1 MKFLLQFDLTATR
14 YFAWYD
20 LVSVGNMKWIL
31 VKHILFLKVKVYNF
45 FNEEHGFRSKNHAF
59 GRYIGFEKTFSVFVI
74 NNQMQSWSVACI
86 FIHKKVK
93 MAEIKQNNTYCHSYS
108 QLV

>member
-1 MKFLLQFDLTATR
+1 MFSKKTSDLTTIT
-14 YFAWYD
+14 
-20 LVSVGNMKWIL
+20 VL
-31 VKHILFLKVKVYNF
+31 VKHILFLKCKVYKF
-45 FNEEHGFRSKNHAF
+45 SNEEHGFRSKNRAF
-59 GRYIGFEKTFSVFVI
+59 ERYIAFEETFSVFVI

-93 MAEIKQNNTYCHSYS
+93 IAEIKQNNTYCHSYS